1 MIAMKKI
8 IYFLS
13 ILLVAFSCI
22 EDMSKYD
29 YKEKNDVTF
38 LSLMDGYSVICGEN
52 VEMTAPVKFKTPF
65 ENEADIDK
73 NFDIIWYADA
83 DSIAIGYKIRHTFEK
98 VGGYSINFKV
108 IDKSNGCVYLSE
120 RYPLKSNSSIS
131 WGWMLL
137 SDFGDEQSSISF
149 IQPVKLTAD
158 YRLERAY
165 GIEDGIGTGPIGLD
179 YYYVLG
185 SIQGSYVSGLPKVIV
200 NQKSGTVTLDARS
213 LQKDKWMRDEFESGS
228 EPESDFVMTG
238 FAYKSSYY
246 LISTSE
252 GNVYVRAMHRD
263 YEEIPY
269 YGTYAS
275 MPFAFDGGA
284 DITLMQPFQNVTYW
298 AANEDKALLYDS
310 LNSRFL
316 VFVSGGYGDD
326 YESYSPKVVY
336 LSYYDEEGEFD
347 PSVPKVDNLGSG
359 TKCLAAGAYEMVGVE
374 GEYNGIVLTP
384 KYVALLDLGGTGN
397 YQVYQF
403 SARPLS
409 VNSHIILTNTMDAF
423 SGAGLINEKSV
434 IRMSTNFEKNP
445 YFYFTDGGTNLYA
458 YNMST
463 KSHALIYTAPSRI
476 THLCSSPVV
485 CEFKEYG
492 GNPETPNW
500 RMAVGQENGTVSI
513 ISVSKTDMVKAFEG
527 SSPNLELKRLT
538 DFGTIKD
545 ITWATN
551 FEGEY

>member
-1 MIAMKKI
+1 MKR
-8 IYFLS
+8 
-13 ILLVAFSCI
+13 ILYLIPFILFAVSCI

-29 YKEKNDVTF
+29 YKETNDVTF
-38 LSLMDGYSVICGEN
+38 LSLMDGFSVISGEN

-65 ENEADIDK
+65 DKEEDIDK
-73 NFDIIWYADA
+73 NFDIIWYVDA
-83 DSIAIGYKIRHTFEK
+83 DSIATGYKIKHTFTK
-98 VGGYSINFKV
+98 VGGFAINFKV
-108 IDKSNGCVYLSE
+108 VDKNTGCIYLSE

-137 SDFGDEQSSISF
+137 SDFGDNQSSISF
-149 IQPVKLTAD
+149 IQPLKLTAD
-158 YRLERAY
+158 YRLERDY

-185 SIQGSYVSGLPKVIV
+185 SIQGSNVSGLPKVIV
-200 NQKSGTVTLDARS
+200 NQTSGTVTLDARS
-213 LQKDKWMRDEFESGS
+213 LQKDKWMKDEFESGV
-228 EPESDFVMTG
+228 EPESEFTMTG
-238 FAYKSSYY
+238 FAYKGNYY
-246 LISTSE
+246 LISTAE

-263 YEEIPY
+263 YDDVPY

-275 MPFAFDGGA
+275 MPFTFEGGA
-284 DITLMQPFQNVTYW
+284 HISYMQPFQNVTFW

-310 LNSRFL
+310 QNSRFL

-326 YESYSPKVVY
+326 YEAYSPKVVY

-347 PSVPKVDNLGSG
+347 PSVPKVDNLGTG
-359 TKCLAAGAYEMVGVE
+359 TRCIAAGAYEIVGTE
-374 GEYNGIVLTP
+374 GEYNGLVFTA

-403 SARPLS
+403 SVSPLN
-409 VNSHIILTNTMDAF
+409 VNSHMILTNTMDAF
-423 SGAGLINEKSV
+423 SGASMMNEKSV
-434 IRMSTNFEKNP
+434 VRMSTNFEKNP
-445 YFYFTDGGTNLYA
+445 YFYFTDGDKNLYA

-476 THLCSSPVV
+476 THLCSSPIV

-513 ISVSKTDMVKAFEG
+513 VSVAKADMVKAFEG
-527 SSPNLELKRLT
+527 SAPNLELKRIP

-545 ITWATN
+545 IVWATN
-551 FEGEY
+551 YEGEY